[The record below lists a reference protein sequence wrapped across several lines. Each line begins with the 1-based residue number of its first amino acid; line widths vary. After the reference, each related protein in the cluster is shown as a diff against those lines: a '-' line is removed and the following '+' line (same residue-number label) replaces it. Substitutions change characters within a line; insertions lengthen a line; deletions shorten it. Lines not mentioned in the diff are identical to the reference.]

1 MKTLLFAILD
11 KALAIAM
18 SHLDEAQ
25 IDELLKEWASRWAE
39 KHLTVDEITSEIKDG
54 VGFLK
59 KLKEKV
65 F

>member
-1 MKTLLFAILD
+1 MILD
-11 KALAIAM
+11 KALALALKQ
-18 SHLDEAQ
+18 LDDAQ
-25 IDELLKEWASRWAE
+25 IDALLTEWVTAWTE

-59 KLKEKV
+59 KLKEKI